1 MIYLLQV
8 KSVASECL
16 PRMKCTPQQCGT
28 QSWSYHGFDLHVC
41 LIYMLTFPVFV
52 SYRSAV
58 NRIDHQ
64 SNDHPQDVFPLPH
77 TIPRISIWFQW
88 FVIALPHWELQL
100 LWHSHQNFIAYLIN
114 YFCKEV
120 HFPPK
125 RLPHSITTKSEKKLK
140 LCEVLLLNCGVGCH
154 HIFLYFRC
162 LAAAPPM
169 SSSTRWHWIQE
180 AYTGQQL
187 ASHFAV
193 FDVCVTSVDA

>member
-1 MIYLLQV
+1 MIIPGTIVAVFERKWICSTVAHSARWLDANVNMKSWGHV
-8 KSVASECL
+8 KHC
-16 PRMKCTPQQCGT
+16 
-28 QSWSYHGFDLHVC
+28 
-41 LIYMLTFPVFV
+41 

-64 SNDHPQDVFPLPH
+64 SNDHPQDVFPLPQPH

-88 FVIALPHWELQL
+88 FVIALPHSELQL

-114 YFCKEV
+114 YFGKEV

-125 RLPHSITTKSEKKLK
+125 RLPPLHYHKEWE
-140 LCEVLLLNCGVGCH
+140 EVETLRSVAAELRSCH

-169 SSSTRWHWIQE
+169 SSSTRWHWRQE
-180 AYTGQQL
+180 AFTGQQL
-187 ASHFAV
+187 ASHFDV
-193 FDVCVTSVDA
+193 FDVG

>member
-1 MIYLLQV
+1 M
-8 KSVASECL
+8 KSRGHIKHC
-16 PRMKCTPQQCGT
+16 
-28 QSWSYHGFDLHVC
+28 
-41 LIYMLTFPVFV
+41 

-180 AYTGQQL
+180 AYTGQRSWL
-187 ASHFAV
+187 A
-193 FDVCVTSVDA
+193 TSLYLICDNFWCINSTKW